1 MLRGGSIRTLQVLAA
16 VFMKTQ
22 DRARTFEQHNL
33 PATTRKE
40 VDPYRNLSVKIIEAK
55 NIPKKDLLS
64 QSDCYVALRLPTAS
78 SKTHRT
84 RTVWDS
90 SAPVWNETF
99 HYRIHSHVKNVLEL
113 SVLDQ
118 DLLSRDDLCINVFYD
133 LDNLSP
139 GEVVRH
145 VFTLDPETRGELH
158 VEFTVEE
165 SEEPPGE
172 IQTNGVL
179 VASHLSLLE
188 VQVENSTEVKALTRE
203 DESLALQVTGAY
215 EKQQTVFGL
224 PPYPAP
230 MQPLTFHLNLDL
242 EAEISARLTPDSNVK
257 SEDPAEEEEAGHTP
271 DAAAV
276 TLTSLPVGQ
285 EVLLSVPV
293 GKDKDIELKLKA
305 TDSAEALD
313 LRLGFDLSAMELQSV
328 ERRKLRVCQAL
339 QRVLHLSQA
348 PHPEEVP
355 VVAVVGSGGGIR
367 AMTSLLGSLLGL
379 QRLDLLDTVTYI
391 AGVSGSTW
399 AMSGLYTDPNWS
411 QHDLQGPIGRTQAAV
426 SKSQLGVLSAKQ
438 LQYYCGELKRR
449 AGEGQAVSFL
459 DLWGLI
465 IEYLIHG
472 ERDPATLSD
481 QQRAVAEG
489 QNPFPI
495 YTAVNLKEGIAGS
508 ASMAE
513 WCEFTPYE
521 VGLPKYGAF
530 IRAEDFGSEFY
541 MGHLIKRH
549 PETRIPYLLGLWS
562 NLFSINLTHGWT
574 SLSGSFPNWIQWL
587 REAVRSKDE
596 GAVAGRPAALDT
608 FFVTPVSA
616 VTQLL
621 EEMLSDRPIIGQSYN
636 FMRGLNLHRDYSQ
649 SHGFTA
655 WKGTHLDAFPNQLT
669 PADPQL
675 HLADSGFSINTG
687 TPPLLRP
694 ERGVDVLLSFN
705 FTWGDQFKALKLT
718 EQYCADH
725 CLPFPRI
732 DLSSIEGR
740 PLQEC
745 YVFIDEGDPRAPI
758 VLHFPLVNHS
768 FRENSAPG
776 LQDFVSRLSLPPSP
790 GPSLPEQDSVAQRLA
805 YFSREAA
812 LLGISPLCEED
823 SFGSPLSSRQPDL
836 RALVTSAC
844 SLLQL
849 YHETSAK
856 LGTLENQ
863 WKKTSSERDYLKSCQ
878 AKLQGQLDYAEH
890 EIAALQARERQLY
903 SQSRSLQSLVKSEK
917 EENVKLRSVVAS
929 RAMQHSH
936 EMKRKEQQLGKMKER
951 LSDKKDRRCTIDIL
965 NPVGRADGRRATWR
979 NGRTEC
985 KKDEE
990 MFRSLIISLERQLK
1004 EAVLESLEL
1013 KGVLEQLR
1021 RDMSRVLRDRES
1033 SVGVLLEEEE
1043 GEGLS
1048 REELNQSQAVARDQL
1063 TRSVRQQWRN
1073 LKRRVEELGGLGA
1086 VADRHAPLSAP
1097 LGGTDQ
1103 EKEMAQL
1110 QVEIEQSRE
1119 LVSMQQELLQEGA
1132 LSLPSSLRD
1141 SYFLEERERMREQWE
1156 MFQEQK
1162 SRFEGERRSFTE
1174 AAIRLGHERKRFDEE
1189 RASLLQQQF
1198 FNLSPFQDQRG
1209 APRWNKRAPCS
1220 QPSPEQESLRRGV
1233 SVPTLHLPA
1242 ISQTPGSG
1250 FKYGLPGK
1258 VSTPS
1263 TAELYRSLSLI
1274 HQPRPDGMMD
1284 VGSQTAADTPWRN
1297 KRRLNPPPHMDCS
1310 F

>member
-1 MLRGGSIRTLQVLAA
+1 MLRRGSIRTLPVLAT
-16 VFMKTQ
+16 VFVKTE
-22 DRARTFEQHNL
+22 DRKRTFDKQNL

-55 NIPKKDLLS
+55 NIPKKDLFS

-90 SAPVWNETF
+90 SSPVWNETF

-145 VFTLDPETRGELH
+145 VFTLNPETKEELH

-165 SEEPPGE
+165 SKEPPGE

-188 VQVENSTEVKALTRE
+188 VQVENSTEAKALARE
-203 DESLALQVTGAY
+203 DEGLALQVTGAY
-215 EKQQTVFGL
+215 EKEQTVFGL

-242 EAEISARLTPDSNVK
+242 EAEISARLTSDSK

-271 DAAAV
+271 DTASV

-293 GKDKDIELKLKA
+293 RKDKDIELKLKA
-305 TDSAEALD
+305 ADSAEKLD
-313 LRLGFDLSAMELQSV
+313 LRLGFDLSEMELQCV

-355 VVAVVGSGGGIR
+355 VVAVVGSGGGVR

-399 AMSGLYTDPNWS
+399 AMSSLYTDPDWS
-411 QHDLQGPIGRTQAAV
+411 HHDLQGPIGRAQAAV
-426 SKSQLGVLSAKQ
+426 SKSQLGVLSAEQ
-438 LQYYCGELKRR
+438 LRYYYGELKKR

-508 ASMAE
+508 MAGNSTGMTHWRAACIANTGAPCWGTACITNTGAPRWRAACIANTGAQRWRAACIASYSHP
-513 WCEFTPYE
+513 C
-521 VGLPKYGAF
+521 V
-530 IRAEDFGSEFY
+530 SEI
-541 MGHLIKRH
+541 LEQIAD
-549 PETRIPYLLGLWS
+549 TASLLCLCCVSAGLWS
-562 NLFSINLTHGWT
+562 NLFSINLTQGWT
-574 SLSGSFPNWIQWL
+574 SLSGSFPNWIQLL

-596 GAVAGRPAALDT
+596 GAVAGKPAALDT
-608 FFVTPVSA
+608 FFVIPVNA

-636 FMRGLNLHRDYSQ
+636 FMRGLSLHRDYSQSHGFTAWKGNAGSERGGSRGSRREGLSLHRDYSQSHGFTAWKGNAGSERGGSRGSRREGLSLHRDYSQSHGFTAWKGNAGSERGGSRGSRREGLSLHRDYSQSHGFTAWKGNAGSERGGSRGSRREGLSLHRDYSQSHGFTAWKGNAGSERGGSRGSRREGLSLHRDYSQSHGFTAWKGNAGSERGGSRGSRREGLSLHRDYSQSHGFTAWKGNAGSERGGSRGSRREGLSLHQDYSQSHGLTAWKGNTGSERGGSRGSRREGLSLHRDYSQ

-745 YVFIDEGDPRAPI
+745 YVFTDEGDPRAPI
-758 VLHFPLVNHS
+758 VLHFPLVNYS

-776 LQDFVSRLSLPPSP
+776 VQRVGEAELSEARFKVLTPDSDYRTFDVSYTPAQHRRLVELTCYNVLNNSQALQGALRQALDRK
-790 GPSLPEQDSVAQRLA
+790 
-805 YFSREAA
+805 REA
-812 LLGISPLCEED
+812 
-823 SFGSPLSSRQPDL
+823 
-836 RALVTSAC
+836 
-844 SLLQL
+844 
-849 YHETSAK
+849 
-856 LGTLENQ
+856 
-863 WKKTSSERDYLKSCQ
+863 
-878 AKLQGQLDYAEH
+878 
-890 EIAALQARERQLY
+890 
-903 SQSRSLQSLVKSEK
+903 
-917 EENVKLRSVVAS
+917 
-929 RAMQHSH
+929 
-936 EMKRKEQQLGKMKER
+936 
-951 LSDKKDRRCTIDIL
+951 
-965 NPVGRADGRRATWR
+965 
-979 NGRTEC
+979 
-985 KKDEE
+985 
-990 MFRSLIISLERQLK
+990 
-1004 EAVLESLEL
+1004 
-1013 KGVLEQLR
+1013 
-1021 RDMSRVLRDRES
+1021 
-1033 SVGVLLEEEE
+1033 
-1043 GEGLS
+1043 
-1048 REELNQSQAVARDQL
+1048 
-1063 TRSVRQQWRN
+1063 
-1073 LKRRVEELGGLGA
+1073 
-1086 VADRHAPLSAP
+1086 RHA
-1097 LGGTDQ
+1097 Q
-1103 EKEMAQL
+1103 E
-1110 QVEIEQSRE
+1110 VTRHH
-1119 LVSMQQELLQEGA
+1119 
-1132 LSLPSSLRD
+1132 
-1141 SYFLEERERMREQWE
+1141 
-1156 MFQEQK
+1156 
-1162 SRFEGERRSFTE
+1162 
-1174 AAIRLGHERKRFDEE
+1174 AA
-1189 RASLLQQQF
+1189 
-1198 FNLSPFQDQRG
+1198 
-1209 APRWNKRAPCS
+1209 
-1220 QPSPEQESLRRGV
+1220 V
-1233 SVPTLHLPA
+1233 
-1242 ISQTPGSG
+1242 
-1250 FKYGLPGK
+1250 
-1258 VSTPS
+1258 
-1263 TAELYRSLSLI
+1263 
-1274 HQPRPDGMMD
+1274 
-1284 VGSQTAADTPWRN
+1284 
-1297 KRRLNPPPHMDCS
+1297 
-1310 F
+1310 

>member
-1 MLRGGSIRTLQVLAA
+1 V
-16 VFMKTQ
+16 
-22 DRARTFEQHNL
+22 
-33 PATTRKE
+33 
-40 VDPYRNLSVKIIEAK
+40 
-55 NIPKKDLLS
+55 S

-90 SAPVWNETF
+90 SSPVWNETF

-145 VFTLDPETRGELH
+145 VFTLNPETKEELH

-165 SEEPPGE
+165 SKEPPGE

-188 VQVENSTEVKALTRE
+188 VQVENSTEAKALARE
-203 DESLALQVTGAY
+203 DEGLALQVTGAY
-215 EKQQTVFGL
+215 EKEQTVFGL

-242 EAEISARLTPDSNVK
+242 EAEISARLTSDSKVTVQLGH
-257 SEDPAEEEEAGHTP
+257 SVFTGPATHSAEQRHEGLYSDQP
-271 DAAAV
+271 N
-276 TLTSLPVGQ
+276 
-285 EVLLSVPV
+285 LLSLQ
-293 GKDKDIELKLKA
+293 DKDIELKLKA
-305 TDSAEALD
+305 ADSTEKLD
-313 LRLGFDLSAMELQSV
+313 LRLGFDLSEMELQCV

-355 VVAVVGSGGGIR
+355 VVAVVGSGGGVR

-399 AMSGLYTDPNWS
+399 AMSSLYTDPDWS
-411 QHDLQGPIGRTQAAV
+411 HHDLQGPIGRAQAAV
-426 SKSQLGVLSAKQ
+426 SKSQLGVLSAEQ
-438 LQYYCGELKRR
+438 LRYYYGELKKR

-508 ASMAE
+508 MAE

-521 VGLPKYGAF
+521 VGMPKYGAF
-530 IRAEDFGSEFY
+530 VRAEDFGSEFY

-562 NLFSINLTHGWT
+562 NLFSINLTQGWT
-574 SLSGSFPNWIQWL
+574 SLSGSFPNWIQLL
-587 REAVRSKDE
+587 REAVRSKGSERGGSRGSRRE
-596 GAVAGRPAALDT
+596 GLSLHRDYSQSHGFTAWKGNAGSERGG
-608 FFVTPVSA
+608 SRGSRR
-616 VTQLL
+616 
-621 EEMLSDRPIIGQSYN
+621 EGLS
-636 FMRGLNLHRDYSQ
+636 LHRDYSQ

-745 YVFIDEGDPRAPI
+745 YVFTDEGDPRAPI
-758 VLHFPLVNHS
+758 VLHFPLVNYS

-776 LQDFVSRLSLPPSP
+776 VQRVGEAELSEARFKVLTPDSDYRTFDVSYTPAQHRRLVELTCYNVLNNSQALQGALRQALDRK
-790 GPSLPEQDSVAQRLA
+790 
-805 YFSREAA
+805 REA
-812 LLGISPLCEED
+812 
-823 SFGSPLSSRQPDL
+823 R
-836 RALVTSAC
+836 
-844 SLLQL
+844 
-849 YHETSAK
+849 
-856 LGTLENQ
+856 
-863 WKKTSSERDYLKSCQ
+863 
-878 AKLQGQLDYAEH
+878 
-890 EIAALQARERQLY
+890 
-903 SQSRSLQSLVKSEK
+903 
-917 EENVKLRSVVAS
+917 
-929 RAMQHSH
+929 
-936 EMKRKEQQLGKMKER
+936 
-951 LSDKKDRRCTIDIL
+951 
-965 NPVGRADGRRATWR
+965 
-979 NGRTEC
+979 
-985 KKDEE
+985 
-990 MFRSLIISLERQLK
+990 
-1004 EAVLESLEL
+1004 
-1013 KGVLEQLR
+1013 
-1021 RDMSRVLRDRES
+1021 
-1033 SVGVLLEEEE
+1033 
-1043 GEGLS
+1043 
-1048 REELNQSQAVARDQL
+1048 
-1063 TRSVRQQWRN
+1063 
-1073 LKRRVEELGGLGA
+1073 
-1086 VADRHAPLSAP
+1086 
-1097 LGGTDQ
+1097 
-1103 EKEMAQL
+1103 
-1110 QVEIEQSRE
+1110 
-1119 LVSMQQELLQEGA
+1119 
-1132 LSLPSSLRD
+1132 
-1141 SYFLEERERMREQWE
+1141 
-1156 MFQEQK
+1156 
-1162 SRFEGERRSFTE
+1162 
-1174 AAIRLGHERKRFDEE
+1174 
-1189 RASLLQQQF
+1189 
-1198 FNLSPFQDQRG
+1198 
-1209 APRWNKRAPCS
+1209 
-1220 QPSPEQESLRRGV
+1220 
-1233 SVPTLHLPA
+1233 
-1242 ISQTPGSG
+1242 
-1250 FKYGLPGK
+1250 
-1258 VSTPS
+1258 
-1263 TAELYRSLSLI
+1263 
-1274 HQPRPDGMMD
+1274 
-1284 VGSQTAADTPWRN
+1284 
-1297 KRRLNPPPHMDCS
+1297 
-1310 F
+1310 

>member
-1 MLRGGSIRTLQVLAA
+1 MLRRGSIRTLQVLAA
-16 VFMKTQ
+16 VFVKTQ

-33 PATTRKE
+33 PATTR
-40 VDPYRNLSVKIIEAK
+40 
-55 NIPKKDLLS
+55 
-64 QSDCYVALRLPTAS
+64 SDCYVALRLPTAS

-99 HYRIHSHVKNVLEL
+99 RYRIHSHVKNVLEL

-165 SEEPPGE
+165 SKEPPGE

-188 VQVENSTEVKALTRE
+188 VQVENSTEAKALTRE

-215 EKQQTVFGL
+215 EKEQTVFGL
-224 PPYPAP
+224 PPHPAP

-313 LRLGFDLSAMELQSV
+313 LRLGFDLSAMELQCV
-328 ERRKLRVCQAL
+328 ERRKLRACQAL

-399 AMSGLYTDPNWS
+399 W
-411 QHDLQGPIGRTQAAV
+411 GR
-426 SKSQLGVLSAKQ
+426 
-438 LQYYCGELKRR
+438 
-449 AGEGQAVSFL
+449 
-459 DLWGLI
+459 D
-465 IEYLIHG
+465 
-472 ERDPATLSD
+472 
-481 QQRAVAEG
+481 
-489 QNPFPI
+489 
-495 YTAVNLKEGIAGS
+495 
-508 ASMAE
+508 
-513 WCEFTPYE
+513 
-521 VGLPKYGAF
+521 
-530 IRAEDFGSEFY
+530 
-541 MGHLIKRH
+541 
-549 PETRIPYLLGLWS
+549 PETRIPYLLGECRDPETRIPYLLGECRDPETHIPYLLGECRDPETHIPYLLGLWS
-562 NLFSINLTHGWT
+562 NLFSINLTQGLT

-655 WKGTHLDAFPNQLT
+655 WNGTHLDAFPNQLT

-745 YVFIDEGDPRAPI
+745 YVFTDEGDPRAPI

-776 LQDFVSRLSLPPSP
+776 VQRVGEAELSEARFEVLTPDSDYRTFDVSYTPA
-790 GPSLPEQDSVAQRLA
+790 QHQRLVELTCYNVLNNSQA
-805 YFSREAA
+805 LQGALRQALDRKREA
-812 LLGISPLCEED
+812 
-823 SFGSPLSSRQPDL
+823 
-836 RALVTSAC
+836 
-844 SLLQL
+844 
-849 YHETSAK
+849 
-856 LGTLENQ
+856 
-863 WKKTSSERDYLKSCQ
+863 
-878 AKLQGQLDYAEH
+878 
-890 EIAALQARERQLY
+890 
-903 SQSRSLQSLVKSEK
+903 
-917 EENVKLRSVVAS
+917 
-929 RAMQHSH
+929 
-936 EMKRKEQQLGKMKER
+936 
-951 LSDKKDRRCTIDIL
+951 
-965 NPVGRADGRRATWR
+965 
-979 NGRTEC
+979 
-985 KKDEE
+985 
-990 MFRSLIISLERQLK
+990 
-1004 EAVLESLEL
+1004 
-1013 KGVLEQLR
+1013 
-1021 RDMSRVLRDRES
+1021 
-1033 SVGVLLEEEE
+1033 
-1043 GEGLS
+1043 
-1048 REELNQSQAVARDQL
+1048 
-1063 TRSVRQQWRN
+1063 
-1073 LKRRVEELGGLGA
+1073 
-1086 VADRHAPLSAP
+1086 RHA
-1097 LGGTDQ
+1097 Q
-1103 EKEMAQL
+1103 EVTQ
-1110 QVEIEQSRE
+1110 RH
-1119 LVSMQQELLQEGA
+1119 
-1132 LSLPSSLRD
+1132 
-1141 SYFLEERERMREQWE
+1141 
-1156 MFQEQK
+1156 
-1162 SRFEGERRSFTE
+1162 
-1174 AAIRLGHERKRFDEE
+1174 AA
-1189 RASLLQQQF
+1189 A
-1198 FNLSPFQDQRG
+1198 
-1209 APRWNKRAPCS
+1209 
-1220 QPSPEQESLRRGV
+1220 
-1233 SVPTLHLPA
+1233 
-1242 ISQTPGSG
+1242 
-1250 FKYGLPGK
+1250 
-1258 VSTPS
+1258 
-1263 TAELYRSLSLI
+1263 
-1274 HQPRPDGMMD
+1274 
-1284 VGSQTAADTPWRN
+1284 
-1297 KRRLNPPPHMDCS
+1297 
-1310 F
+1310 